1 MCLSCFFSW
10 SISCRPSAIT
20 SPHSL
25 SAATT
30 RCFVQLD
37 QSPTSCVLGFH
48 LPHLAAPSLP
58 VASSSLLVIFI
69 SFSQCSFYFNRSL
82 FFQPMLLDAV
92 RNMFGAL
99 TLLCHCRFFAW
110 IYSGKPANGSVPLVS
125 TKLWTAITLFVEQ
138 IYSLKEAER
147 KYTFSTT
154 VDVKLDLPFDFI
166 RGPWLYWLQF
176 CSLHVTAKTMQC
188 KWFSSFLLSA
198 L

>member
-1 MCLSCFFSW
+1 MFFQLEHQLQAQ
-10 SISCRPSAIT
+10 CRHQPSLPKCCYHPLFCAAGSKSNLLCAWFSS
-20 SPHSL
+20 SPLGRSL
-25 SAATT
+25 AT
-30 RCFVQLD
+30 RCFLI
-37 QSPTSCVLGFH
+37 
-48 LPHLAAPSLP
+48 
-58 VASSSLLVIFI
+58 SSS
-69 SFSQCSFYFNRSL
+69 
-82 FFQPMLLDAV
+82 
-92 RNMFGAL
+92 
-99 TLLCHCRFFAW
+99 W